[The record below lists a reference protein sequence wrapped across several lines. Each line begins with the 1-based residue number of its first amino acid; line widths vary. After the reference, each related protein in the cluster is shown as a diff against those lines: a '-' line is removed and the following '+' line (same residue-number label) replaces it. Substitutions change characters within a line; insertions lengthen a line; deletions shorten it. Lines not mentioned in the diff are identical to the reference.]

1 MTLTLDIEPTREAAE
16 VREILTDLRSLLKLR
31 MKRPDATA
39 ARIVGVGRLLN
50 VFDELERQLPE
61 ATPQPAPEAQS
72 ATAALPA

>member
-61 ATPQPAPEAQS
+61 ITTQPAPEAP
-72 ATAALPA
+72 AAGAVMVA